1 MLFFAL
7 NILEK
12 SIMVLIN
19 ERPRFSKTL
28 KIREED
34 LERRIKGKNCPLI
47 KIMKILIVEDEPRLA
62 QATAAMLKNHAYQVD
77 IAYDGETGA
86 EKASSGIYDLVVLDV
101 MLPKKDGFEI
111 LEDIR
116 SLAPETKVIM
126 LTARGELS
134 DKLNGLKNGAD
145 DYMTKPFHMEEL
157 LARVDI
163 QLKKQTGI
171 QKNRLSLG
179 NTYLDLSSGLLGS
192 QASGEVLPV
201 SGKEYAL
208 LEYFLSHPSQILSKE
223 QIYSKVWGW
232 DNDIESNNLEA
243 YLSFVRKKL
252 RLLESDLEIKSV
264 RGLGYRIHLKN
275 A

>member
-1 MLFFAL
+1 
-7 NILEK
+7 
-12 SIMVLIN
+12 
-19 ERPRFSKTL
+19 
-28 KIREED
+28 
-34 LERRIKGKNCPLI
+34 
-47 KIMKILIVEDEPRLA
+47 MKILIVEDEPRLA
-62 QATAAMLKNHAYQVD
+62 QATAAMLKNHTYQVD
-77 IAYDGETGA
+77 IAYDGEMGA
-86 EKASSGIYDLVVLDV
+86 EKASSGIYDLVILDV

-116 SLAPETKVIM
+116 ALAPETKVIM

-192 QASGEVLPV
+192 QASGEAIPV
-201 SGKEYAL
+201 SGKEYTL

-243 YLSFVRKKL
+243 YLSFLRKKL

-264 RGLGYRIHLKN
+264 RGLGYRIHSKN